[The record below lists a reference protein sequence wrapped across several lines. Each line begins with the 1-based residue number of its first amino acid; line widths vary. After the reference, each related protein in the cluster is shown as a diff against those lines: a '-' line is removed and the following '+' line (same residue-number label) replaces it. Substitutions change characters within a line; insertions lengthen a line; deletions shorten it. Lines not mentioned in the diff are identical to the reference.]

1 MIRKIVFASAIAFAV
16 PAVAQEA
23 PADPAQPA
31 TEAQAAPQQAAPQQA
46 APSADGAQQP
56 ASGQAQ
62 VAQVVETDFP
72 SFDKDSNGELSEAE
86 FSDWMLKLRQASG
99 DKTAPTE
106 LKSWASAAFAQADK
120 DKSKAV
126 SKVELTTFLA
136 G

>member
-23 PADPAQPA
+23 PADPVQPA
-31 TEAQAAPQQAAPQQA
+31 TEAQAAPQQAAP
-46 APSADGAQQP
+46 SADAVQQP

-106 LKSWASAAFAQADK
+106 LKNWASAAFAQADK

>member
-16 PAVAQEA
+16 PAMAQEA

-31 TEAQAAPQQAAPQQA
+31 TEAQAAPQQAAPSGA
-46 APSADGAQQP
+46 AAHQP

-106 LKSWASAAFAQADK
+106 LKSWATAAFAQADK